1 MRKKN
6 YKILTKLFLDK
17 LIPQDKIK
25 TMPAF
30 SQAVNTGNFYI
41 NAKSNLPKKI
51 FKTYLKILDSFKIN
65 KKIDKLSNKL
75 PSLLSNDILIEYYCS
90 KKVIKCLKK
99 LSKKKIRIKQ

>member
-25 TMPAF
+25 AMPSF
-30 SQAVNTGNFYI
+30 SQAVNTGNFY
-41 NAKSNLPKKI
+41 NKTKSNYSRKI
-51 FKTYLKILDSFKIN
+51 FKTYLKILDSYKIN
-65 KKIDKLSNKL
+65 KKIDKLSSKL
-75 PSLLSNDILIEYYCS
+75 PNLLCNDILIEYYCS

-99 LSKKKIRIKQ
+99 LSRKIKIKQ

>member
-25 TMPAF
+25 AMPSF
-30 SQAVNTGNFYI
+30 SQAVNTGNFY
-41 NAKSNLPKKI
+41 NKAKSNYSRKI
-51 FKTYLKILDSFKIN
+51 FKTYLKILDSYKIN
-65 KKIDKLSNKL
+65 KKIDKLSSKL
-75 PSLLSNDILIEYYCS
+75 PNLLSNDILIEYYCS

-99 LSKKKIRIKQ
+99 LSRKN